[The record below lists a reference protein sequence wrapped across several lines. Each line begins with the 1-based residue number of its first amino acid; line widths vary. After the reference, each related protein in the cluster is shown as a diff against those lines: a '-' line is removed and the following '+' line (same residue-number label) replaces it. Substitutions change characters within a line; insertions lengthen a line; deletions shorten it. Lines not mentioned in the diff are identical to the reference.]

1 MFFRKRRRS
10 EEVGNE
16 VASQSGETYTHVP
29 PVNFQPH
36 FRHDGSIA
44 LQFAHPWDVPKNLR
58 DATTG
63 FDAASSNLTE
73 NEIKV
78 LELRASIVQDL
89 EFYLGYRPVDIDRM
103 GDKLIMEHMQR
114 ELYAKIRLA
123 KSKNA
128 KILDLSAKTISEFRH
143 HSESGNGK
151 GSFWRRF

>member
-10 EEVGNE
+10 EELGNE
-16 VASQSGETYTHVP
+16 EVAGQEVQAHVP
-29 PVNFQPH
+29 PIHFQPS
-36 FRHDGSIA
+36 FKRDGSVA
-44 LQFAHPWDVPKNLR
+44 LQFALPWDVPKNLR

-103 GDKLIMEHMQR
+103 GKRLIEEHMQR

-143 HSESGNGK
+143 HSESNGNGK
-151 GSFWRRF
+151 SWWRRF